1 MCRSLPQKGDYYG
14 CGGGLV
20 MGKRV
25 AKEVSIAIADAVKLA
40 RAEVIAAYPITP
52 QTHIVEHL
60 SELVANGELD
70 AEYITVESE
79 HSAMSAALGAVA
91 TGARTFT
98 STSSQGLALM
108 HEILF
113 IAPALRLP
121 VVMVVANRALSAP
134 ISIWNDHSDIMAQ
147 RDIGWIQM
155 WAENGQ
161 EAVDMVIQAF
171 RIAEDRNVMFPTIV
185 NIDGFTLSHVIEP
198 IELPDQEEVDA
209 FLPAFKPKYKLDPR
223 KPLTM
228 GPVGVPEIY
237 FEAKRAQDEAFK
249 NSRRVINRV
258 WKDWAGRFGRQY
270 NAVETYRLEE
280 AEVAILIMGSM
291 AETAMTAVDKM
302 REEGKKVGLIRL
314 RLWRPFPV
322 QDFRRAISGIPVL
335 AVVDRALTIGG
346 VGGPVG
352 TEVRAAL
359 YAAARRP
366 RIVNFIAGLGGRDI
380 TVEDF
385 EEMADRA
392 AQYRKKRPKEAYEYI
407 GVREV

>member
-1 MCRSLPQKGDYYG
+1 
-14 CGGGLV
+14 

>member
-1 MCRSLPQKGDYYG
+1 
-14 CGGGLV
+14 
-20 MGKRV
+20 MGKKV

-79 HSAMSAALGAVA
+79 HSAISAALGAVA

-98 STSSQGLALM
+98 STSAQGLALM

-134 ISIWNDHSDIMAQ
+134 ISIWNDHSDIMAE
-147 RDIGWIQM
+147 RDIGWIQL

-161 EAVDMVIQAF
+161 EAVDLVIQAF

-198 IELPDQEEVDA
+198 VVLPDQEEVDA
-209 FLPAFKPKYKLDPR
+209 FLPPFKPKYKLDPR

-237 FEAKRAQDEAFK
+237 FEAKKAQDEAFK
-249 NSRRVINRV
+249 NSRKVILRV
-258 WKDWAGRFGRQY
+258 WKDWANRFGREY
-270 NAVETYRLEE
+270 HPVETYRMED
-280 AEVAILIMGSM
+280 AEIALLINGSL

-302 REEGKKVGLIRL
+302 RDEGKKVGLVRF
-314 RLWRPFPV
+314 RLWRPFPH
-322 QDFRRAISGIPVL
+322 QEFRKAVSGVKILGVI
-335 AVVDRALTIGG
+335 DRALTPGG
-346 VGGPVG
+346 VGGPLG

-359 YAAARRP
+359 YNAARRP
-366 RIVNFIAGLGGRDI
+366 RVVNFIAGLGGRDI

-392 AQYRKKRPKEAYEYI
+392 AFYLKKRPKEAYEMI
-407 GVREV
+407 GVRES

>member
-366 RIVNFIAGLGGRDI
+366 RVVNFIAGLGGRDI

>member
-346 VGGPVG
+346 VGGPIG